1 MNHSFGVLGPPPFPQ
16 EAHWL
21 PNRTTLADR
30 TLIEASTAEQAIEL
44 ACSHEAEID
53 LLLTDVVLTDQS
65 GFVLAQRLR
74 SRQPGLKVLF
84 MTGHAEESAAV
95 REGLAGEFFLNK
107 PFRADELQAG
117 LRSTAGY

>member
-1 MNHSFGVLGPPPFPQ
+1 MLIRRMLTYLGYS
-16 EAHWL
+16 
-21 PNRTTLADR
+21 
-30 TLIEASTAEQAIEL
+30 LIEVSTAEQAIEL

-53 LLLTDVVLTDQS
+53 LLLTDVVLIDQS
-65 GFVLAQRLR
+65 GFALAQRLR

-107 PFRADELQAG
+107 PFRADELQAC
-117 LRSTAGY
+117 LRLTAGY